1 MNRLKLRSSHWFT
14 WKRCNGRNE
23 NNDQFCWFHCWKN
36 SPCFCLNGLINTSAI
51 DVKMNGSDL
60 EEKLFFKMLGLSFS
74 SKLVWGSYIIS
85 IAKTASKKIGVLIC
99 SMRFLS
105 LEVTLYLYKS
115 SIRPC
120 MEYCCYLWD
129 GAHSCYLK
137 MLDRLQKR
145 IWRTIGPSFSIS
157 PEPLAHRRNVFSLS
171 LFSRYYLGRCLS
183 NLIQLVPLHF
193 LE

>member
-1 MNRLKLRSSHWFT
+1 
-14 WKRCNGRNE
+14 
-23 NNDQFCWFHCWKN
+23 
-36 SPCFCLNGLINTSAI
+36 
-51 DVKMNGSDL
+51 MNGSDL

-74 SKLVWGSYIIS
+74 SKLVWGSHIIS